1 MLPPLTPE
9 AITAGRQWAAAAED
23 VNNFGL
29 SISSIMASSVTAI
42 PQATLEAAR
51 NLTPEDRQQANQ
63 LLSELI
69 QANLAGAL
77 QDSFTRTAQ
86 TPPRSLAE
94 IDAELAPALVTPPVT
109 TTAPAWPSVAWPSP
123 EFTLSVEELRR
134 FEGNLNRDTR
144 ELPTQHHFTEDERTQ
159 MCGPQAESEYL
170 IAELHAQGLREIQ
183 ANPESI
189 TVTLHNT
196 MTHGMRQSSVEM
208 NHDFLMALLKILEY
222 LGVAVSRHAYPG
234 RSDPF
239 SQTISQETHLTLPRA
254 LLSPTLRSER
264 MYAYR
269 EGRYGGRQRQTPTPI
284 VPVPQRPATPAPEP
298 EPPKPTT
305 QPLTGR
311 RPRTR

>member
-94 IDAELAPALVTPPVT
+94 IDAEEVQASFTPPVT
-109 TTAPAWPSVAWPSP
+109 TAAPAWSSHA
-123 EFTLSVEELRR
+123 FTLSVDELRR
-134 FEGNLNRDTR
+134 FEGNLNQDTR

-159 MCGPQAESEYL
+159 MRGPQVESEYL

-183 ANPESI
+183 ADQESI
-189 TVTLHNT
+189 TLSMHSTRTSGLRRDNDV
-196 MTHGMRQSSVEM
+196 MEM
-208 NHDFLMALLKILEY
+208 DYSFWTGLISILER
-222 LGVAVSRHAYPG
+222 LGVQVSTTRYRGHPA
-234 RSDPF
+234 SDLF
-239 SQTISQETHLTLPRA
+239 SQSLTHETHLTIPRA
-254 LLSPTLRSER
+254 LLSPTLRADR

-269 EGRYGGRQRQTPTPI
+269 EGRYGGRMRQTPTPV

-311 RPRTR
+311 RPRKR